1 MEASACRIQALIAR
15 VEEQLS
21 EAGLSGEVDFISED
35 GAVLV
40 SEAGSTNGSP
50 PGESESSMIRSGG
63 TAPAD
68 EWSGGPRLETSN
80 LEPTGGHVSLRVVRG
95 GGENHDQISVH
106 AANSSSSITIA
117 HAPPPGQHPPPS
129 HKPQSP
135 PSKEGKSSSF
145 PASPAVPL
153 TASTPF
159 KAESHV
165 CEPASSSSPIR
176 EPTSPYI
183 PPKPPLFDLQTG
195 SVVLEPALKMSSP
208 IREPAFKPSSPPGA
222 SLASSDN
229 VAPHEE
235 QAQRGD
241 PGDSA
246 TAAAATTDDNAAAPV
261 GKAPDT
267 TIVQGGDGGQGALTG
282 GGGEASEGAGKTGSE
297 GDAGRESETQVC
309 GGTAVLEAKK
319 EGAVDEGGATASK
332 GDAAVQG
339 AEGGGKPKG
348 KKGKKKK

>member
-135 PSKEGKSSSF
+135 RQRKGKAHPFRRPLPCRSRRRRHSRPNRTFANRHHHRRRSANRHRPTSHPS
-145 PASPAVPL
+145 PL
-153 TASTPF
+153 FLICKRDP
-159 KAESHV
+159 
-165 CEPASSSSPIR
+165 SSSSR
-176 EPTSPYI
+176 
-183 PPKPPLFDLQTG
+183 
-195 SVVLEPALKMSSP
+195 
-208 IREPAFKPSSPPGA
+208 
-222 SLASSDN
+222 
-229 VAPHEE
+229 H
-235 QAQRGD
+235 
-241 PGDSA
+241 
-246 TAAAATTDDNAAAPV
+246 
-261 GKAPDT
+261 
-267 TIVQGGDGGQGALTG
+267 
-282 GGGEASEGAGKTGSE
+282 
-297 GDAGRESETQVC
+297 
-309 GGTAVLEAKK
+309 
-319 EGAVDEGGATASK
+319 
-332 GDAAVQG
+332 
-339 AEGGGKPKG
+339 
-348 KKGKKKK
+348 